1 VRPLIEGVG
10 RSDGAVSRKGDGDN
24 YQRLW
29 KVHDFPKDAEK
40 YYGFSTFAMQ
50 LNEITD
56 DIKDK
61 LPPFDSR
68 KRPDQSAFE
77 QGASGVRLSSN

>member
-1 VRPLIEGVG
+1 
-10 RSDGAVSRKGDGDN
+10 
-24 YQRLW
+24 
-29 KVHDFPKDAEK
+29 
-40 YYGFSTFAMQ
+40 MQ

-61 LPPFDSR
+61 IPPFDSR

-77 QGASGVRLSSN
+77 EGALARPAEPR